1 MSEPVSAFLVIG
13 GLFKVASSIAA
24 GSQQK
29 ELNAVKETE
38 ALYNAKQY
46 RYDKVLAHWEE
57 AMAVDQQLSKG
68 RKDIATGYGSMAAR
82 GNIGSSAQ
90 SQVFGSTLNLMK
102 DISAIQYKYDNEAI
116 QHENQARVQEFNAK
130 YYRKNRGN
138 AMLGTFLNV
147 GGNVMST
154 AAAGSNYGI
163 W

>member
-29 ELNAVKETE
+29 EYNAVKETE
-38 ALYNAKQY
+38 ALYNAKQF
-46 RYDKVLAHWEE
+46 RYDEVLARWER
-57 AMAVDQQLSKG
+57 AMAIDQQLSKG
-68 RKDIATGYGSMAAR
+68 RKDIATGFGTMAAR

-102 DISAIQYKYDNEAI
+102 DISAIQYKYDNEII
-116 QHENQARVQEFNAK
+116 QDENQARVQEFNAK

-147 GGNVMST
+147 GGNIFST
-154 AAAGSNYGI
+154 ASSGASYGV

>member
-29 ELNAVKETE
+29 QQAIVAETE

-46 RYDKVLAHWEE
+46 RYDQTLARWER
-57 AMAVDQQLSKG
+57 AMAIDQQLSKG
-68 RKDIATGYGSMAAR
+68 RKDIATGFGTMAAR

-90 SQVFGSTLNLMK
+90 SQIFGSTVNLMK
-102 DISAIQYKYDNEAI
+102 DISAIQYKYDNEII
-116 QHENQARVQEFNAK
+116 QDENQARVQEFNAK
-130 YYRKNRGN
+130 QYRKNRGN

-154 AAAGSNYGI
+154 AAGGYSYGI